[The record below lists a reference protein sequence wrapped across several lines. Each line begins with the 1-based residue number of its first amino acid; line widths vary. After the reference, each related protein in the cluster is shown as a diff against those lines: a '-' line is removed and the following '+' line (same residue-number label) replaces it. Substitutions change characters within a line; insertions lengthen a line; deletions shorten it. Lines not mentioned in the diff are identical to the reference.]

1 MHTKTVLITGA
12 SRGIGAALARR
23 FAAAGYN
30 LVLNCAA
37 FERHLG
43 SARRRSEK
51 HLRCQLHLL
60 SWGYWGLFIC
70 KGNDTDSLR
79 YFRRY

>member
-12 SRGIGAALARR
+12 SRGIGAALARH
-23 FAAAGYN
+23 FAAAGFK
-30 LVLNCAA
+30 LRA

-43 SARRRSEK
+43 SARRRSKK
-51 HLRCQLHLL
+51 HLRSQLHLL
-60 SWGYWGLFIC
+60 SWGYWKLFIC
-70 KGNDTDSLR
+70 KGNDTDRLR